1 MRRGLWM
8 LAAELALVTP
18 AGAQEMGEDLRPCGV
33 PDADAHAD
41 VVHLLTDPERAAH
54 RARMELTGLE
64 PAHLVA
70 LSDDEGATAI
80 CAQLRA
86 TLSPSVRADG
96 PSAPMAA
103 TMYRVGSR
111 YIVAVRSRPIV
122 EDPPQPRGPDQT
134 ISYTLDFEPIGAV
147 IR

>member
-8 LAAELALVTP
+8 LAAGLALVTS
-18 AGAQEMGEDLRPCGV
+18 AEAQETGEDLRPCGV

-41 VVHLLTDPERAAH
+41 VVHLLTGPEHAAH
-54 RARMELTGLE
+54 RAHMKLTGLD
-64 PAHLVA
+64 AALLVA
-70 LSDDEGATAI
+70 LSDDEGDTAT

-86 TLSPSVRADG
+86 TLSPSVRVEGAY
-96 PSAPMAA
+96 APMAA
-103 TMYRVGSR
+103 TMYRVGPR

-122 EDPPQPRGPDQT
+122 EKPPQPRGPDQT